1 MIIILTAFSLALF
14 RKTKGLDVAGLEVQL
29 QLFLSQGREAGS
41 VGMHFGDH
49 RELALG
55 PFQESCTAA
64 VEGQEAGI
72 LRRRRAA

>member
-1 MIIILTAFSLALF
+1 MIIILTAFSLARFGYPCL
-14 RKTKGLDVAGLEVQL
+14 RISALLEVQL

-64 VEGQEAGI
+64 VESV
-72 LRRRRAA
+72 